1 MGNALK
7 DVTETATHIGRDV
20 KHSLV
25 EFGKSAGRKID
36 TARVQTGDALSDA
49 AASVRHASS
58 RIDALADNTASSL
71 DAAAKAVK
79 KARIKNVG
87 RGVRRFA
94 GNHLTATFLAATI
107 LGYFVGSTIAHRRA

>member
-25 EFGKSAGRKID
+25 EFGKSAGRKFD
-36 TARVQTGDALSDA
+36 TARVQTGGALSDA
-49 AASVRHASS
+49 AASVRHASAK
-58 RIDALADNTASSL
+58 IDALADNTASSL

-79 KARIKNVG
+79 KASFKNAG
-87 RGVRRFA
+87 RRVRRFA
-94 GNHLTATFLAATI
+94 GNNLTATFMAAMI
-107 LGYFVGSTIAHRRA
+107 LGYFVGSAIGHRRA